1 MKCLN
6 SSINLLRYS
15 VLIFSLFVYSLI
27 IIDILKGINLKGI
40 NLMIPIIFPSSREIF
55 ELLEEGEWLFDV
67 WYGIALENTFSFY
80 TILIIEII
88 VFIGGLTL
96 FLIGLIYS
104 FRAKRVNKKIINCGV
119 YKFIRH
125 PQNVGIILTSLPCVF
140 ILPGIEDLGIQI
152 GGIPLRILFIV
163 CMIIYSDL
171 QELNIQQKFPEE
183 FKTYKENVGFFIPK
197 IRRGE
202 IGKISAKKKN
212 YFLRYYVLILSWFF
226 SILIIEVIIGLLIL
240 MEIERFIIYL

>member
-1 MKCLN
+1 MKYLN
-6 SSINLLRYS
+6 SSINLLRYGL
-15 VLIFSLFVYSLI
+15 LIFSLYIYYDLI
-27 IIDILKGINLKGI
+27 IIDIFREINS
-40 NLMIPIIFPSSREIF
+40 MIPINFPSSSIVIF
-55 ELLEEGEWLFDV
+55 RLLEEGEWLFNV
-67 WYGIALENTFSFY
+67 WYGIPLENVFSFY

-104 FRAKRVNKKIINCGV
+104 FQAKRVNKKIINCGP

-125 PQNVGIILTSLPCVF
+125 PQNVGIILTSLPCVLF
-140 ILPGIEDLGIQI
+140 LPSTEDLGIQI

-171 QELNIQQKFPEE
+171 QELKIQQKFPEE

-197 IRRGE
+197 IRLRE

-226 SILIIEVIIGLLIL
+226 SILIIELIIHLLFL
-240 MEIERFIIYL
+240 MEIGRFIIYL

>member
-15 VLIFSLFVYSLI
+15 VLIFSLFIYSLI
-27 IIDILKGINLKGI
+27 IIDILKGI
-40 NLMIPIIFPSSREIF
+40 NLMIPIIFPSSRVVF
-55 ELLEEGEWLFDV
+55 DLLEEGEWLFDV
-67 WYGIALENTFSFY
+67 WYEIALGNTFSFY

-88 VFIGGLTL
+88 VFIGGLML

-104 FRAKRVNKKIINCGV
+104 FRAKRVNKKIINCGA

-140 ILPGIEDLGIQI
+140 FLPGREDFGIQI

-171 QELNIQQKFPEE
+171 QELNIQQKFPEK

-212 YFLRYYVLILSWFF
+212 YFLRYYVLILTWFF
-226 SILIIEVIIGLLIL
+226 SILMIEVIIDLLIL
-240 MEIERFIIYL
+240 MEIGRFIIYL

>member
-27 IIDILKGINLKGI
+27 IIDILKGINL
-40 NLMIPIIFPSSREIF
+40 MIPIIFPSSRVIF
-55 ELLEEGEWLFDV
+55 DLLEEGEWLFDV

-140 ILPGIEDLGIQI
+140 ILPGNEDLGIQI

-226 SILIIEVIIGLLIL
+226 SILIIEVIIDLLIL
-240 MEIERFIIYL
+240 MEIGRFIIYL